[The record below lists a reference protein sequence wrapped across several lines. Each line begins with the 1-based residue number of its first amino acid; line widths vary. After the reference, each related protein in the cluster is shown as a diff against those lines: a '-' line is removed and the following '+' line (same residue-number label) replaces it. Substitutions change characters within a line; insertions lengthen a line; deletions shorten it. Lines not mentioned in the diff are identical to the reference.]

1 MNNIATELK
10 HEVLAQADIIAD
22 LEAQTIAQ
30 ARTIREQAV
39 IIREHQAAD
48 VLAVEAIQR
57 LTAELTQC
65 KHALDDEGE
74 DLNEMCKCGHYL
86 GNHRLGECV
95 EQQSDGYIC
104 ECNSFEAAK

>member
-1 MNNIATELK
+1 MTNIATELK

-48 VLAVEAIQR
+48 VLAVEAIR
-57 LTAELTQC
+57 SLKAELAQC
-65 KHALDDEGE
+65 ALDDEVE
-74 DLNEMCKCGHYL
+74 DEVEMCECGHPMSEHS
-86 GNHRLGECV
+86 HRYGAGCLV
-95 EQQSDGYIC
+95 LLNDGVFCKC
-104 ECNSFEAAK
+104 EVTL